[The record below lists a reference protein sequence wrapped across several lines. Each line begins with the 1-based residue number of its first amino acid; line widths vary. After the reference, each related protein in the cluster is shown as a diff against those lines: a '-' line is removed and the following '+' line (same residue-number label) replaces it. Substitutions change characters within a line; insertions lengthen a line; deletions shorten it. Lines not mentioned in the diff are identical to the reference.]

1 MYTIFDYVEYYR
13 HLDTADAPW
22 NVMDCLLC
30 SVLAYVPAASFE
42 GEKDIDEFISYCEA
56 YSENMENGL
65 VTQVYELLMLIK
77 GSVRYGN
84 MRVSNFINLRSDET
98 QFGAVT
104 FRVGKNVTV
113 SYKGTD
119 YALIGWIENM
129 RGAYQYPTATHSLAI
144 SYLNNVSLYPDDVLY
159 VCGHSKGG
167 NLAMAACMEAAGEKL
182 AVMDDELGR
191 LEAAGEKLAV
201 VDDSLESS
209 RKMTRNDSVKS
220 SGAETEDGSVKS
232 SGTVTEDGSVKV
244 SRTVTGAADCLFDR
258 IKKIYNFDG
267 PGFRKDEYDQVK
279 FALMAEKL
287 TTIVPTDSVVG
298 VLMNNNTDYVVVK
311 SNSIAL
317 GEHYPTTWEVFG
329 QCFVEGRLSNISRR
343 LHTNTTKG
351 VENISYDTM
360 KLAFETIFEN
370 LNHEYATDFKLSFGQ
385 IVTFYRSMKNI
396 DPEIKRGMDQIIE
409 AVLSLE
415 FMK

>member
-42 GEKDIDEFISYCEA
+42 GEKDIDEFISYSEA

-77 GSVRYGN
+77 DSVRYGN
-84 MRVSNFINLRSDET
+84 MRVSNFINLRSDKT

-144 SYLNNVSLYPDDVLY
+144 SYLNNVSLYPDDVLH

-191 LEAAGEKLAV
+191 LREAGEKLAV
-201 VDDSLESS
+201 MDDSLESPG
-209 RKMTRNDSVKS
+209 KMTRNDSVKA
-220 SGAETEDGSVKS
+220 SGAVAEDGSVKS
-232 SGTVTEDGSVKV
+232 YRVAT
-244 SRTVTGAADCLFDR
+244 RAADCLFDR

-287 TTIVPTDSVVG
+287 ITIVPTDSVVG

-370 LNHEYATDFKLSFGQ
+370 LNHEYAADFKLSFGQ
-385 IVTFYRSMKNI
+385 IVTLYRSLKNI

>member
-42 GEKDIDEFISYCEA
+42 GEKDIDEFISYSEA

-65 VTQVYELLMLIK
+65 VTQVYELLTLIK
-77 GSVRYGN
+77 GSIRYGN
-84 MRVSNFINLRSDET
+84 MRVSNFINLRSDKT

-144 SYLNNVSLYPDDVLY
+144 SYLDNVSLYPDDVLY

-167 NLAMAACMEAAGEKL
+167 NLAMAACMEAAGKKL
-182 AVMDDELGR
+182 AVMDD
-191 LEAAGEKLAV
+191 
-201 VDDSLESS
+201 SLESPG
-209 RKMTRNDSVKS
+209 KMTRNDSVKA
-220 SGAETEDGSVKS
+220 SGAETEDGSVKV
-232 SGTVTEDGSVKV
+232 SG
-244 SRTVTGAADCLFDR
+244 TVTGAADCLFDR

-317 GEHYPTTWEVFG
+317 GEHNPTTWEVFG

-370 LNHEYATDFKLSFGQ
+370 LNHEYAADFKLSFGQ

>member
-42 GEKDIDEFISYCEA
+42 GEKDIDEFISYSEA

-65 VTQVYELLMLIK
+65 VTQVYELLTLIK
-77 GSVRYGN
+77 GSIRYGN
-84 MRVSNFINLRSDET
+84 MRVSNFINLRSDKT

-144 SYLNNVSLYPDDVLY
+144 SYLDNVRLYPDDVLY

-182 AVMDDELGR
+182 AVMDD
-191 LEAAGEKLAV
+191 
-201 VDDSLESS
+201 SLESPG
-209 RKMTRNDSVKS
+209 KMTRNDSVKA
-220 SGAETEDGSVKS
+220 SGAETEDGSVKV
-232 SGTVTEDGSVKV
+232 SG
-244 SRTVTGAADCLFDR
+244 TVTGAADCLFDT

-311 SNSIAL
+311 SNSIAI
-317 GEHYPTTWEVFG
+317 GEHNPTTWEVFG

-370 LNHEYATDFKLSFGQ
+370 LNHEYAADFKLSFGQ

>member
-13 HLDTADAPW
+13 HLDTADVPW

-30 SVLAYVPAASFE
+30 SVLAYVPATSFE
-42 GEKDIDEFISYCEA
+42 GEKDIDEFISYSETYA
-56 YSENMENGL
+56 ENMENGL

-84 MRVSNFINLRSDET
+84 MRVNNFINLRSDET

-182 AVMDDELGR
+182 ARMDDELER
-191 LEAAGEKLAV
+191 LEAAGEKLAEM
-201 VDDSLESS
+201 DDSLVS
-209 RKMTRNDSVKS
+209 
-220 SGAETEDGSVKS
+220 TEKVTGDGSVKA
-232 SGTVTEDGSVKV
+232 SGAE
-244 SRTVTGAADCLFDR
+244 TGAADCLFDR

-370 LNHEYATDFKLSFGQ
+370 LNHEYAADFKLSFGQ

>member
-144 SYLNNVSLYPDDVLY
+144 SYLNNISLYPGDVLY

-167 NLAMAACMEAAGEKL
+167 NLAMAACMEAAGEKI
-182 AVMDDELGR
+182 ATMDDELGR
-191 LEAAGEKLAV
+191 LREAGEKLAV
-201 VDDSLESS
+201 VDDSLESPG
-209 RKMTRNDSVKS
+209 KMTRNDSVKA
-220 SGAETEDGSVKS
+220 SGAVAEDGSVKS
-232 SGTVTEDGSVKV
+232 YRAAT
-244 SRTVTGAADCLFDR
+244 RAADCLFDR

-287 TTIVPTDSVVG
+287 TTIVPADSVVG

>member
-13 HLDTADAPW
+13 HLDTADVPW

-30 SVLAYVPAASFE
+30 SVLAYVPATSFD
-42 GEKDIDEFISYCEA
+42 GEKDIDEFIAYSET

-84 MRVSNFINLRSDET
+84 MRVNNFINLRSDET

-144 SYLNNVSLYPDDVLY
+144 SYLDNVSLYPDDVLY

-182 AVMDDELGR
+182 AEMDDSLGNP
-191 LEAAGEKLAV
+191 EKLAEMDDSLGNPEKLAEM
-201 VDDSLESS
+201 DDSLENPE
-209 RKMTRNDSVKS
+209 RLAEMDDSLGNPEK
-220 SGAETEDGSVKS
+220 
-232 SGTVTEDGSVKV
+232 VTEDGSVKAFGA
-244 SRTVTGAADCLFDR
+244 VTGAADCLFDR

-343 LHTNTTKG
+343 LHINTTKG

-370 LNHEYATDFKLSFGQ
+370 LNHEYAADFKLSFSQ
-385 IVTFYRSMKNI
+385 IVAFYRSMKNI
-396 DPEIKRGMDQIIE
+396 DPEIKRGIDQIIE

>member
-182 AVMDDELGR
+182 AVMDHELGR
-191 LEAAGEKLAV
+191 LEAETE
-201 VDDSLESS
+201 DS
-209 RKMTRNDSVKS
+209 SVKS
-220 SGAETEDGSVKS
+220 YRAAT
-232 SGTVTEDGSVKV
+232 
-244 SRTVTGAADCLFDR
+244 RAADCLFDR

>member
-30 SVLAYVPAASFE
+30 SVLAYVPAALFE
-42 GEKDIDEFISYCEA
+42 GEKDIDEFISYSEA

-104 FRVGKNVTV
+104 FRVGKNMTV

-201 VDDSLESS
+201 VDDSLESPG
-209 RKMTRNDSVKS
+209 KMTRNDSVKA
-220 SGAETEDGSVKS
+220 SGAETENGSVKF
-232 SGTVTEDGSVKV
+232 SGAAT
-244 SRTVTGAADCLFDR
+244 RAADCLFDR

-385 IVTFYRSMKNI
+385 IVTLYRSLKNI

>member
-30 SVLAYVPAASFE
+30 SVLAYVPAVSFE
-42 GEKDIDEFISYCEA
+42 GEKDIDEFISYSEA

-182 AVMDDELGR
+182 AVMDHELGR
-191 LEAAGEKLAV
+191 LEAETE
-201 VDDSLESS
+201 DS
-209 RKMTRNDSVKS
+209 SVKS
-220 SGAETEDGSVKS
+220 YRAAT
-232 SGTVTEDGSVKV
+232 
-244 SRTVTGAADCLFDR
+244 RAADCLFDR
-258 IKKIYNFDG
+258 IKKIHNFDG
-267 PGFRKDEYDQVK
+267 PGFRKDEYYQVK

>member
-42 GEKDIDEFISYCEA
+42 DEKDIDEFISYSEA

-65 VTQVYELLMLIK
+65 VTQVYELLTLIK
-77 GSVRYGN
+77 GSIRYGN
-84 MRVSNFINLRSDET
+84 MRVSNFINLRSDKT

-144 SYLNNVSLYPDDVLY
+144 SYLDNVSLYSDDVLY

-182 AVMDDELGR
+182 AVMDD
-191 LEAAGEKLAV
+191 
-201 VDDSLESS
+201 SLESPG
-209 RKMTRNDSVKS
+209 KMTRNDSVKA
-220 SGAETEDGSVKS
+220 SGAETEG
-232 SGTVTEDGSVKV
+232 GSVKV
-244 SRTVTGAADCLFDR
+244 SGTVTGAADCLFDR

-317 GEHYPTTWEVFG
+317 GEHNPTTWEVFG

-370 LNHEYATDFKLSFGQ
+370 LNHEYAADFKLSFSQ

>member
-42 GEKDIDEFISYCEA
+42 GEKDIDEFISYSEA

-77 GSVRYGN
+77 DSVRYGN
-84 MRVSNFINLRSDET
+84 MRVSNFINLRSDKT

-144 SYLNNVSLYPDDVLY
+144 SYLDNVSLYPDDVLY

-182 AVMDDELGR
+182 AVMDD
-191 LEAAGEKLAV
+191 
-201 VDDSLESS
+201 SLESLG
-209 RKMTRNDSVKS
+209 KMTRNDSVKA
-220 SGAETEDGSVKS
+220 SG
-232 SGTVTEDGSVKV
+232 
-244 SRTVTGAADCLFDR
+244 TVTGAADCLFDR

-317 GEHYPTTWEVFG
+317 GEHNPTTWEVFG

-370 LNHEYATDFKLSFGQ
+370 LNHEYAADFKLSFGQ

>member
-1 MYTIFDYVEYYR
+1 
-13 HLDTADAPW
+13 
-22 NVMDCLLC
+22 
-30 SVLAYVPAASFE
+30 
-42 GEKDIDEFISYCEA
+42 
-56 YSENMENGL
+56 
-65 VTQVYELLMLIK
+65 
-77 GSVRYGN
+77 
-84 MRVSNFINLRSDET
+84 
-98 QFGAVT
+98 
-104 FRVGKNVTV
+104 
-113 SYKGTD
+113 
-119 YALIGWIENM
+119 
-129 RGAYQYPTATHSLAI
+129 
-144 SYLNNVSLYPDDVLY
+144 
-159 VCGHSKGG
+159 
-167 NLAMAACMEAAGEKL
+167 
-182 AVMDDELGR
+182 MDDELGR
-191 LEAAGEKLAV
+191 LREAGEKLAVVDDELGRLREAGEKLAV
-201 VDDSLESS
+201 VDDSLESLG
-209 RKMTRNDSVKS
+209 KMTRNDSVKA
-220 SGAETEDGSVKS
+220 SGAETENGSVKS
-232 SGTVTEDGSVKV
+232 SGAATGDGSVKASGAV
-244 SRTVTGAADCLFDR
+244 AGAAGCLFDR

-385 IVTFYRSMKNI
+385 IVTLYRSLKNI

>member
-42 GEKDIDEFISYCEA
+42 GEKDIDEFISYSEA

-77 GSVRYGN
+77 DSVRYGN
-84 MRVSNFINLRSDET
+84 MRVSNFINLRSDKT

-144 SYLNNVSLYPDDVLY
+144 SYLDNVSLYPDDVLY

-167 NLAMAACMEAAGEKL
+167 NLAMAACMEAA
-182 AVMDDELGR
+182 
-191 LEAAGEKLAV
+191 
-201 VDDSLESS
+201 SS
-209 RKMTRNDSVKS
+209 
-220 SGAETEDGSVKS
+220 
-232 SGTVTEDGSVKV
+232 
-244 SRTVTGAADCLFDR
+244 LFDR

-317 GEHYPTTWEVFG
+317 GEHNPTTWEVFG

-370 LNHEYATDFKLSFGQ
+370 LNHEYAADFKLSFGQ

-396 DPEIKRGMDQIIE
+396 DSEIKRGMDQIIE

>member
-42 GEKDIDEFISYCEA
+42 GEKDIDEFISYSEA

-65 VTQVYELLMLIK
+65 VTQVYELLTLIK
-77 GSVRYGN
+77 GSIRYGN
-84 MRVSNFINLRSDET
+84 MRVSNFINLRSDKT

-144 SYLNNVSLYPDDVLY
+144 SYLDNVSLYPDDVLY

-201 VDDSLESS
+201 VDDSLESPG
-209 RKMTRNDSVKS
+209 KMTRNDSVKA
-220 SGAETEDGSVKS
+220 SGAETENGSVKF
-232 SGTVTEDGSVKV
+232 SGAAT
-244 SRTVTGAADCLFDR
+244 RAADCLFDR

-385 IVTFYRSMKNI
+385 IVTLYRSLKNI

>member
-77 GSVRYGN
+77 GSIRYGN

-144 SYLNNVSLYPDDVLY
+144 SYLNNVSLYPDDVLH

-191 LEAAGEKLAV
+191 LQEAGEKLV
-201 VDDSLESS
+201 VMDDELGSPE
-209 RKMTRNDSVKS
+209 K
-220 SGAETEDGSVKS
+220 ETEDGSVKA
-232 SGTVTEDGSVKV
+232 SG
-244 SRTVTGAADCLFDR
+244 TVTGAADCLFDR

>member
-1 MYTIFDYVEYYR
+1 
-13 HLDTADAPW
+13 
-22 NVMDCLLC
+22 
-30 SVLAYVPAASFE
+30 
-42 GEKDIDEFISYCEA
+42 
-56 YSENMENGL
+56 
-65 VTQVYELLMLIK
+65 
-77 GSVRYGN
+77 
-84 MRVSNFINLRSDET
+84 
-98 QFGAVT
+98 
-104 FRVGKNVTV
+104 
-113 SYKGTD
+113 
-119 YALIGWIENM
+119 
-129 RGAYQYPTATHSLAI
+129 
-144 SYLNNVSLYPDDVLY
+144 
-159 VCGHSKGG
+159 
-167 NLAMAACMEAAGEKL
+167 MEAA
-182 AVMDDELGR
+182 
-191 LEAAGEKLAV
+191 
-201 VDDSLESS
+201 SS
-209 RKMTRNDSVKS
+209 
-220 SGAETEDGSVKS
+220 
-232 SGTVTEDGSVKV
+232 
-244 SRTVTGAADCLFDR
+244 LFDR

-317 GEHYPTTWEVFG
+317 GEHNPTTWEVFG

-360 KLAFETIFEN
+360 KLAFETIVEN
-370 LNHEYATDFKLSFGQ
+370 LNHEYAADFKLSFGQ

-396 DPEIKRGMDQIIE
+396 DPEIKQGMDQIIE

>member
-30 SVLAYVPAASFE
+30 SVLAYVPAALFE
-42 GEKDIDEFISYCEA
+42 GEKDIDEFISYSEA

-182 AVMDDELGR
+182 AV
-191 LEAAGEKLAV
+191 
-201 VDDSLESS
+201 VDDSLESPG
-209 RKMTRNDSVKS
+209 KMTRNDSVKA
-220 SGAETEDGSVKS
+220 SGV
-232 SGTVTEDGSVKV
+232 VTEDGSVKASGAV
-244 SRTVTGAADCLFDR
+244 AGAAGCLFDR

>member
-13 HLDTADAPW
+13 HLDTADVPW

-30 SVLAYVPAASFE
+30 SVLAYVPATSFE
-42 GEKDIDEFISYCEA
+42 GEKDIDEFISYSET

-84 MRVSNFINLRSDET
+84 MSVSNFINLRSDET

-144 SYLNNVSLYPDDVLY
+144 SYLNNVSLYSDDVLY

-182 AVMDDELGR
+182 AVMDDELGSP
-191 LEAAGEKLAV
+191 EAAGEKLATMN
-201 VDDSLESS
+201 DDLENPESS
-209 RKMTRNDSVKS
+209 VKA
-220 SGAETEDGSVKS
+220 SGA
-232 SGTVTEDGSVKV
+232 VTEDGSVNA
-244 SRTVTGAADCLFDR
+244 SGAVTGAADCLFDR

-298 VLMNNNTDYVVVK
+298 VLMNNNTNYVVVK

-370 LNHEYATDFKLSFGQ
+370 LNHEYAADFKLSFGQ

>member
-42 GEKDIDEFISYCEA
+42 GEKDIDEFISYSEA

-65 VTQVYELLMLIK
+65 VTQVYELLTLIK
-77 GSVRYGN
+77 GSIRYGN
-84 MRVSNFINLRSDET
+84 MRVSNFINLRSDKT

-144 SYLNNVSLYPDDVLY
+144 SYLDNVSLYPDDVLY

-191 LEAAGEKLAV
+191 L
-201 VDDSLESS
+201 
-209 RKMTRNDSVKS
+209 R
-220 SGAETEDGSVKS
+220 AETEDGSVKS
-232 SGTVTEDGSVKV
+232 YRAAT
-244 SRTVTGAADCLFDR
+244 RAADCLFDR
-258 IKKIYNFDG
+258 IKKIYNLDG

>member
-30 SVLAYVPAASFE
+30 SVLAYVPAVSFE
-42 GEKDIDEFISYCEA
+42 GEKDIDEFISYSEA

-182 AVMDDELGR
+182 AVMDHELGR
-191 LEAAGEKLAV
+191 LEAETE
-201 VDDSLESS
+201 DS
-209 RKMTRNDSVKS
+209 SVKS
-220 SGAETEDGSVKS
+220 YRAAT
-232 SGTVTEDGSVKV
+232 
-244 SRTVTGAADCLFDR
+244 RAADCLFDR

-267 PGFRKDEYDQVK
+267 PGFRKDEYYQVK

-317 GEHYPTTWEVFG
+317 GEHNPTTWEVFG

-370 LNHEYATDFKLSFGQ
+370 LNHEYAADFKLSFSQ

>member
-42 GEKDIDEFISYCEA
+42 GEKDIDEFISYSEA

-65 VTQVYELLMLIK
+65 VTQVYELLTLIK
-77 GSVRYGN
+77 GSIRYGN
-84 MRVSNFINLRSDET
+84 MRVSNFINLRSDKT

-144 SYLNNVSLYPDDVLY
+144 SYLDNVSLYPDDVLY

-182 AVMDDELGR
+182 AVMDD
-191 LEAAGEKLAV
+191 
-201 VDDSLESS
+201 SLESPG
-209 RKMTRNDSVKS
+209 KMTRNDSVKA
-220 SGAETEDGSVKS
+220 SGAETEDGSVKV
-232 SGTVTEDGSVKV
+232 SG
-244 SRTVTGAADCLFDR
+244 TVTGAADCLFDT

-317 GEHYPTTWEVFG
+317 GEHNPTTWEVFG

-370 LNHEYATDFKLSFGQ
+370 LNHEYAADFKLSFCQ

>member
-167 NLAMAACMEAAGEKL
+167 NLAMTACMEAAGEKL

-191 LEAAGEKLAV
+191 LEAETE
-201 VDDSLESS
+201 DS
-209 RKMTRNDSVKS
+209 SVKS
-220 SGAETEDGSVKS
+220 YRAAT
-232 SGTVTEDGSVKV
+232 
-244 SRTVTGAADCLFDR
+244 RAADCLFDR

>member
-30 SVLAYVPAASFE
+30 SVLAYVPAALFE
-42 GEKDIDEFISYCEA
+42 GEKDIDEFISYSEA

-104 FRVGKNVTV
+104 FRVGKNMTV

-201 VDDSLESS
+201 VDDSLESPG
-209 RKMTRNDSVKS
+209 KMTRNDSVKA
-220 SGAETEDGSVKS
+220 SGAETENGSVKF
-232 SGTVTEDGSVKV
+232 SGAAT
-244 SRTVTGAADCLFDR
+244 RAADCLFDR

-385 IVTFYRSMKNI
+385 IVTLYRRLKNI

>member
-42 GEKDIDEFISYCEA
+42 GEKDIDEFISYSEA

-65 VTQVYELLMLIK
+65 VTQVYELLTLIK
-77 GSVRYGN
+77 GSIRYGN
-84 MRVSNFINLRSDET
+84 MRVSNFINLRSDKT

-144 SYLNNVSLYPDDVLY
+144 SYLDNVSLYPDDVLY

-182 AVMDDELGR
+182 VVM
-191 LEAAGEKLAV
+191 
-201 VDDSLESS
+201 DDSLESPG
-209 RKMTRNDSVKS
+209 KMTRNDSVKA
-220 SGAETEDGSVKS
+220 SGAETEDGSVKV
-232 SGTVTEDGSVKV
+232 SG
-244 SRTVTGAADCLFDR
+244 TVTGAADCLFDT

-317 GEHYPTTWEVFG
+317 GEHNPTTWEVFG

-370 LNHEYATDFKLSFGQ
+370 LNHEYAADFKLSFGQ

>member
-191 LEAAGEKLAV
+191 LEK
-201 VDDSLESS
+201 
-209 RKMTRNDSVKS
+209 
-220 SGAETEDGSVKS
+220 ETGDGSVKS
-232 SGTVTEDGSVKV
+232 SGA
-244 SRTVTGAADCLFDR
+244 VTGAADCLFDR

>member
-1 MYTIFDYVEYYR
+1 MIRLVEIRGYECIQYLIMLSIIDILIQQML
-13 HLDTADAPW
+13 HGI
-22 NVMDCLLC
+22 C
-30 SVLAYVPAASFE
+30 SSFTFKCIRCNFR
-42 GEKDIDEFISYCEA
+42 EKDIDEFISYSEA

-65 VTQVYELLMLIK
+65 VTQVYELLTLIK
-77 GSVRYGN
+77 GSIRYGN
-84 MRVSNFINLRSDET
+84 MRVSNFINLRSDKT

-144 SYLNNVSLYPDDVLY
+144 SYLDNVSLYPDDVLY

-182 AVMDDELGR
+182 AVMDD
-191 LEAAGEKLAV
+191 
-201 VDDSLESS
+201 SLESPG
-209 RKMTRNDSVKS
+209 KMTRNDSVKA
-220 SGAETEDGSVKS
+220 SGAETK
-232 SGTVTEDGSVKV
+232 DGSVKV
-244 SRTVTGAADCLFDR
+244 SGTVTGAADCLFDR

-317 GEHYPTTWEVFG
+317 GEHNPTTWEVFG

-370 LNHEYATDFKLSFGQ
+370 LNHEYAADFKLSFGQ

>member
-42 GEKDIDEFISYCEA
+42 GEKDIDEFISYSEA

-144 SYLNNVSLYPDDVLY
+144 SYLDNVSLYPDDVLY

-182 AVMDDELGR
+182 ATMDDELGR
-191 LEAAGEKLAV
+191 LREAGEKLAV
-201 VDDSLESS
+201 VDDELGSPE
-209 RKMTRNDSVKS
+209 K
-220 SGAETEDGSVKS
+220 ETEDGSVKA
-232 SGTVTEDGSVKV
+232 SGTVA
-244 SRTVTGAADCLFDR
+244 GAAGCLFDR

-317 GEHYPTTWEVFG
+317 GEHNPTTWEVFG

-370 LNHEYATDFKLSFGQ
+370 LNHEYAADFKLSFGQ

>member
-42 GEKDIDEFISYCEA
+42 GEKDIDEFISYSEA

-182 AVMDDELGR
+182 ATMDDGLGR

-232 SGTVTEDGSVKV
+232 SGTATEDGSVKASGAV
-244 SRTVTGAADCLFDR
+244 AGAAGCLFDR

>member
-42 GEKDIDEFISYCEA
+42 GEKDIDEFISYSEA

-104 FRVGKNVTV
+104 FRVGKNMTV

-201 VDDSLESS
+201 VDDSLESPG
-209 RKMTRNDSVKS
+209 KMTRNDSVKA
-220 SGAETEDGSVKS
+220 SGAETENGSVKF
-232 SGTVTEDGSVKV
+232 SGAAT
-244 SRTVTGAADCLFDR
+244 RAADCLFDR

-385 IVTFYRSMKNI
+385 IVTLYRSLKNI